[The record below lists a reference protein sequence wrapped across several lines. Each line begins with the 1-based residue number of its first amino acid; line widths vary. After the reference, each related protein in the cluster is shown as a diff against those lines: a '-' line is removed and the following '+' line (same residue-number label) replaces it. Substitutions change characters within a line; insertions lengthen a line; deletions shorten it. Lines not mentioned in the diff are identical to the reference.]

1 MDVIGRYLNFGD
13 PCDVCLQGTFLNVK
27 VVVKM
32 TQSINILGLIP
43 LYIKCNS
50 AKQVWFQV
58 YVV

>member
-50 AKQVWFQV
+50 VKQV
-58 YVV
+58 

>member
-1 MDVIGRYLNFGD
+1 MDVIGRHLNFGD

-32 TQSINILGLIP
+32 TQSINIRGLIP

-50 AKQVWFQV
+50 AKQV
-58 YVV
+58 

>member
-1 MDVIGRYLNFGD
+1 MDVIGRYLNFD
-13 PCDVCLQGTFLNVK
+13 KSCDVCLQGTFLNVK

-50 AKQVWFQV
+50 VKHI
-58 YVV
+58 